1 MLTVSLSGLRF
12 FAPIGLFPQEKAL
25 KNEIEVQLS
34 VSKSMAAPDSELLD
48 YGVLYAIVSEE
59 MQQEEDL
66 LESVIKRIVTRLEVQ
81 FPGCHICL
89 ALRKLHPPFGGRLD
103 YAEVKWETPA
113 ESKGTAVA
121 IEEI

>member
-34 VSKSMAAPDSELLD
+34 VSKNSAAPDSELLD

-66 LESVIKRIVTRLEVQ
+66 LESVIKRIVARIEAQ
-81 FPGCHICL
+81 FPGCRISL

-113 ESKGTAVA
+113 SR
-121 IEEI
+121 